1 MQWSDLSSATKAE
14 TLEIVQTRARR
25 EVVGLEA
32 GLFILEI
39 IVGISPLLGLLGAVT
54 GLVKVFANIG
64 SGVTSTSDLKEIA
77 SGISEA
83 LSTTIVGLAIA
94 ILAIVAWS
102 TFTRRVETLA
112 IQMES
117 LVTELIEKMF
127 QRGGRGR
134 SRSSPGNPRGGHSM
148 KFYVKRRKT
157 PQIIIVSL
165 IDIFAILLI
174 FFIVTTTF
182 KTAQSQLSINLPEA
196 KSATQGDG
204 TQEPLVLS
212 ITTDEKIYLGDKQ
225 LAGVDELAVSLKEH
239 QEKSPNQPVAMNAD

>member
-1 MQWSDLSSATKAE
+1 MIFLALFQNPIDFVVKGGVFMWILLVCSFVAITVILLRLIALRKGAVIPRLIEKSIVGYRSGENLEPLRRLVKDDDSAMGQILDAVVRSSSATKEEA
-14 TLEIVQTRARR
+14 LEMVQTRARR

-127 QRGGRGR
+127 QRGGEVEAHDR
-134 SRSSPGNPRGGHSM
+134 PE
-148 KFYVKRRKT
+148 T
-157 PQIIIVSL
+157 L
-165 IDIFAILLI
+165 EE
-174 FFIVTTTF
+174 VTR
-182 KTAQSQLSINLPEA
+182 
-196 KSATQGDG
+196 
-204 TQEPLVLS
+204 
-212 ITTDEKIYLGDKQ
+212 
-225 LAGVDELAVSLKEH
+225 
-239 QEKSPNQPVAMNAD
+239 

>member
-1 MQWSDLSSATKAE
+1 MTFLALFSSPTDFIVNGGVFMWILLVCSFVAITVILLRLIALRKGAVIPRLIEKSIVGYRSGENLEPLRRLVKDDDSAMGQILDAVVRSSSATKEEA
-14 TLEIVQTRARR
+14 LEMVQTRARR
-25 EVVGLEA
+25 EVVGLES

-127 QRGGRGR
+127 QRGGEIEAHDR
-134 SRSSPGNPRGGHSM
+134 PE
-148 KFYVKRRKT
+148 T
-157 PQIIIVSL
+157 L
-165 IDIFAILLI
+165 EE
-174 FFIVTTTF
+174 VTR
-182 KTAQSQLSINLPEA
+182 
-196 KSATQGDG
+196 
-204 TQEPLVLS
+204 
-212 ITTDEKIYLGDKQ
+212 
-225 LAGVDELAVSLKEH
+225 
-239 QEKSPNQPVAMNAD
+239 

>member
-1 MQWSDLSSATKAE
+1 MTFLALLQNPTDFIVNGGVFMWILLACSFVAISVIFLRLIALRKGAVIPRLIEKSIVGYRSGESLEPLRRLVKDDDSAMGQVLDAVVRSDATKAE

-64 SGVTSTSDLKEIA
+64 SGVTSTSDLKGIA

-94 ILAIVAWS
+94 ILALIAWS

-127 QRGGRGR
+127 QRRGE
-134 SRSSPGNPRGGHSM
+134 PETDHHPD
-148 KFYVKRRKT
+148 T
-157 PQIIIVSL
+157 L
-165 IDIFAILLI
+165 EE
-174 FFIVTTTF
+174 VTR
-182 KTAQSQLSINLPEA
+182 
-196 KSATQGDG
+196 
-204 TQEPLVLS
+204 
-212 ITTDEKIYLGDKQ
+212 
-225 LAGVDELAVSLKEH
+225 
-239 QEKSPNQPVAMNAD
+239 

>member
-1 MQWSDLSSATKAE
+1 MTFLALLQNPTDFIVNGGVFMWILLACSFVAISVILLRLIALRKAAVIPRLIEKSIVGYRSGESLEPLRRLVEDDDSAMGQIMDAVVRSTHATKAE

-64 SGVTSTSDLKEIA
+64 TGVTSTSDLKGIA

-117 LVTELIEKMF
+117 LVTELIDKMF
-127 QRGGRGR
+127 QRRGE
-134 SRSSPGNPRGGHSM
+134 
-148 KFYVKRRKT
+148 
-157 PQIIIVSL
+157 
-165 IDIFAILLI
+165 
-174 FFIVTTTF
+174 
-182 KTAQSQLSINLPEA
+182 PEA
-196 KSATQGDG
+196 DHRAETL
-204 TQEPLVLS
+204 EEV
-212 ITTDEKIYLGDKQ
+212 
-225 LAGVDELAVSLKEH
+225 
-239 QEKSPNQPVAMNAD
+239 NR

>member
-1 MQWSDLSSATKAE
+1 MGQVLDAVVRSADATKAE

-64 SGVTSTSDLKEIA
+64 SGVTSTTDLKGIA

-94 ILAIVAWS
+94 ILALIAWS

-117 LVTELIEKMF
+117 LVIELIEKMF
-127 QRGGRGR
+127 QRRGE
-134 SRSSPGNPRGGHSM
+134 PETDHHPD
-148 KFYVKRRKT
+148 T
-157 PQIIIVSL
+157 L
-165 IDIFAILLI
+165 EE
-174 FFIVTTTF
+174 VTR
-182 KTAQSQLSINLPEA
+182 
-196 KSATQGDG
+196 
-204 TQEPLVLS
+204 
-212 ITTDEKIYLGDKQ
+212 
-225 LAGVDELAVSLKEH
+225 
-239 QEKSPNQPVAMNAD
+239 

>member
-1 MQWSDLSSATKAE
+1 VAVRKGAVIPRLIEKSIVGFRSGESLEPLRRLVTDDDSAMGQILDAVVRSSNATKAE

-64 SGVTSTSDLKEIA
+64 SGVTSTSDLKGIA

-94 ILAIVAWS
+94 ILALIAWS

-117 LVTELIEKMF
+117 LVTELIDKVF
-127 QRGGRGR
+127 QRGGRADSDHR
-134 SRSSPGNPRGGHSM
+134 PE
-148 KFYVKRRKT
+148 T
-157 PQIIIVSL
+157 L
-165 IDIFAILLI
+165 EE
-174 FFIVTTTF
+174 VTR
-182 KTAQSQLSINLPEA
+182 
-196 KSATQGDG
+196 
-204 TQEPLVLS
+204 
-212 ITTDEKIYLGDKQ
+212 
-225 LAGVDELAVSLKEH
+225 
-239 QEKSPNQPVAMNAD
+239 

>member
-1 MQWSDLSSATKAE
+1 MTFLALFQSPTEFIVKGGIFMWILLACSFVAISVIFLRLIALRKGAVIPRLIEKSIVGYRAGESLDPLHRLVEDDDSAMGQILDAVVRSSNATKAE

-64 SGVTSTSDLKEIA
+64 SGVTSTSDLKGIA

-94 ILAIVAWS
+94 ILALIAWS

-117 LVTELIEKMF
+117 LVTELIDKMF
-127 QRGGRGR
+127 QRGRE
-134 SRSSPGNPRGGHSM
+134 PETDH
-148 KFYVKRRKT
+148 RRET
-157 PQIIIVSL
+157 L
-165 IDIFAILLI
+165 EE
-174 FFIVTTTF
+174 VTR
-182 KTAQSQLSINLPEA
+182 
-196 KSATQGDG
+196 
-204 TQEPLVLS
+204 
-212 ITTDEKIYLGDKQ
+212 
-225 LAGVDELAVSLKEH
+225 
-239 QEKSPNQPVAMNAD
+239 

>member
-1 MQWSDLSSATKAE
+1 MTFLALLQNPTDFIVNGGVFMWILLACSFVAISVIFLRLIALRKGAVIPRLIEKSIVGYRSVESLEPLRRLVKDDDSAMGQVLDAVVRSDATKAE

-64 SGVTSTSDLKEIA
+64 SGVTSTTDLKGIA

-94 ILAIVAWS
+94 ILALIAWS

-117 LVTELIEKMF
+117 LVIELIEKMF
-127 QRGGRGR
+127 QRRGE
-134 SRSSPGNPRGGHSM
+134 PETDHHPD
-148 KFYVKRRKT
+148 T
-157 PQIIIVSL
+157 L
-165 IDIFAILLI
+165 EE
-174 FFIVTTTF
+174 VTR
-182 KTAQSQLSINLPEA
+182 
-196 KSATQGDG
+196 
-204 TQEPLVLS
+204 
-212 ITTDEKIYLGDKQ
+212 
-225 LAGVDELAVSLKEH
+225 
-239 QEKSPNQPVAMNAD
+239 

>member
-1 MQWSDLSSATKAE
+1 MTFLALLQNPTDFIVNGGVFMWILLACSFVAISVIFLRLIALRKGAVIPRLIEKSIVGYRSGESLEPLRRLVKDDDSAMGQVLDAVVRSDATKAE

-64 SGVTSTSDLKEIA
+64 SGVTSTSDLKGIA

-94 ILAIVAWS
+94 ILALIAWS

-117 LVTELIEKMF
+117 LVTELVEKMF
-127 QRGGRGR
+127 QRRGE
-134 SRSSPGNPRGGHSM
+134 PETDHDPE
-148 KFYVKRRKT
+148 T
-157 PQIIIVSL
+157 L
-165 IDIFAILLI
+165 EE
-174 FFIVTTTF
+174 VTR
-182 KTAQSQLSINLPEA
+182 
-196 KSATQGDG
+196 
-204 TQEPLVLS
+204 
-212 ITTDEKIYLGDKQ
+212 
-225 LAGVDELAVSLKEH
+225 
-239 QEKSPNQPVAMNAD
+239 

>member
-1 MQWSDLSSATKAE
+1 M
-14 TLEIVQTRARR
+14 VQTRARR
-25 EVVGLEA
+25 EVVGLET

-127 QRGGRGR
+127 RRGGEVEAHDR
-134 SRSSPGNPRGGHSM
+134 PE
-148 KFYVKRRKT
+148 T
-157 PQIIIVSL
+157 L
-165 IDIFAILLI
+165 EE
-174 FFIVTTTF
+174 VTR
-182 KTAQSQLSINLPEA
+182 
-196 KSATQGDG
+196 
-204 TQEPLVLS
+204 
-212 ITTDEKIYLGDKQ
+212 
-225 LAGVDELAVSLKEH
+225 
-239 QEKSPNQPVAMNAD
+239 

>member
-1 MQWSDLSSATKAE
+1 MTFLALFQSPTDFVLKGGVFMWILLACSFVAITVILLRLVALRKGAVIPRLIEKSIVGHRAGESLDPLRRLVQDDDSAMGQILDAVVRSANATKAE

-117 LVTELIEKMF
+117 LVTELIDKMF
-127 QRGGRGR
+127 QRGGEPEKDR
-134 SRSSPGNPRGGHSM
+134 
-148 KFYVKRRKT
+148 
-157 PQIIIVSL
+157 QQEAL
-165 IDIFAILLI
+165 EE
-174 FFIVTTTF
+174 VTR
-182 KTAQSQLSINLPEA
+182 
-196 KSATQGDG
+196 
-204 TQEPLVLS
+204 
-212 ITTDEKIYLGDKQ
+212 
-225 LAGVDELAVSLKEH
+225 
-239 QEKSPNQPVAMNAD
+239 

>member
-1 MQWSDLSSATKAE
+1 MTFLALFQSPTDFIINGGIFMWILLVCSFVAISVILLRLLALRKGAVIPRLIEKSIVGYRAGESLEPLRRLVKDDDSAMGQILDAVVRSNATKAE

-32 GLFILEI
+32 GLFVLEI

-64 SGVTSTSDLKEIA
+64 SGVTSTSDLKAIA

-94 ILAIVAWS
+94 ILAIIAWS

-117 LVTELIEKMF
+117 LVTELVEKIF
-127 QRGGRGR
+127 QRGRETEPDHR
-134 SRSSPGNPRGGHSM
+134 
-148 KFYVKRRKT
+148 
-157 PQIIIVSL
+157 
-165 IDIFAILLI
+165 
-174 FFIVTTTF
+174 
-182 KTAQSQLSINLPEA
+182 PE
-196 KSATQGDG
+196 TL
-204 TQEPLVLS
+204 E
-212 ITTDEKIYLGDKQ
+212 E
-225 LAGVDELAVSLKEH
+225 
-239 QEKSPNQPVAMNAD
+239 VAR

>member
-1 MQWSDLSSATKAE
+1 MSFLALFQNPIDFVVKGGVFMWILLVCSFVAITVILLRLIALRKGAVIPRLIEKSIVGYRSGENLEPLRRLVKDDDSAMGQILDAVVRSSSATKEEA
-14 TLEIVQTRARR
+14 LEMVQTRARR

-127 QRGGRGR
+127 RRGGEIEEHDR
-134 SRSSPGNPRGGHSM
+134 PE
-148 KFYVKRRKT
+148 T
-157 PQIIIVSL
+157 L
-165 IDIFAILLI
+165 EE
-174 FFIVTTTF
+174 VTR
-182 KTAQSQLSINLPEA
+182 
-196 KSATQGDG
+196 
-204 TQEPLVLS
+204 
-212 ITTDEKIYLGDKQ
+212 
-225 LAGVDELAVSLKEH
+225 
-239 QEKSPNQPVAMNAD
+239 

>member
-1 MQWSDLSSATKAE
+1 MTFLALFQSPIDFVLKGGVFMWILLACSFVAITVILLRLVALRKGAVIPRLIEKSIVGYRAGESLDPLRRLVKDDDSAMGQILDAVVRSANATKAE

-64 SGVTSTSDLKEIA
+64 SGVTSTSDLKGIA

-94 ILAIVAWS
+94 ILALIAWS
-102 TFTRRVETLA
+102 TFSRRVETLA

-117 LVTELIEKMF
+117 LVTELVDKIF
-127 QRGGRGR
+127 QRGREADPDHR
-134 SRSSPGNPRGGHSM
+134 PE
-148 KFYVKRRKT
+148 T
-157 PQIIIVSL
+157 L
-165 IDIFAILLI
+165 EE
-174 FFIVTTTF
+174 VTR
-182 KTAQSQLSINLPEA
+182 
-196 KSATQGDG
+196 
-204 TQEPLVLS
+204 
-212 ITTDEKIYLGDKQ
+212 
-225 LAGVDELAVSLKEH
+225 
-239 QEKSPNQPVAMNAD
+239 

>member
-1 MQWSDLSSATKAE
+1 MSFLALFQNPIDFVVKGGVFMWILLVCSFVAITVILLRLIALRKGAVIPRLIEKSIVGYRSGENLEPLRRLVKDDDSAMGQILDAVVRSSSATKEEA
-14 TLEIVQTRARR
+14 LEMVQTRARR

-127 QRGGRGR
+127 QRRGEVEAHDR
-134 SRSSPGNPRGGHSM
+134 PE
-148 KFYVKRRKT
+148 T
-157 PQIIIVSL
+157 L
-165 IDIFAILLI
+165 EE
-174 FFIVTTTF
+174 VTR
-182 KTAQSQLSINLPEA
+182 
-196 KSATQGDG
+196 
-204 TQEPLVLS
+204 
-212 ITTDEKIYLGDKQ
+212 
-225 LAGVDELAVSLKEH
+225 
-239 QEKSPNQPVAMNAD
+239 

>member
-1 MQWSDLSSATKAE
+1 MTFLALFQNPIDFVVKGGVFMWILLVCSFVAITVILLRLIALRKGAVIPRLIEKSIVGYRSGENLEPLRRLVKDDDSAMGQILDAVVRSSGATKEEA
-14 TLEIVQTRARR
+14 LEMVQTRARR

-127 QRGGRGR
+127 QRGGEVEAHDH
-134 SRSSPGNPRGGHSM
+134 PE
-148 KFYVKRRKT
+148 T
-157 PQIIIVSL
+157 L
-165 IDIFAILLI
+165 EE
-174 FFIVTTTF
+174 VTR
-182 KTAQSQLSINLPEA
+182 
-196 KSATQGDG
+196 
-204 TQEPLVLS
+204 
-212 ITTDEKIYLGDKQ
+212 
-225 LAGVDELAVSLKEH
+225 
-239 QEKSPNQPVAMNAD
+239 

>member
-1 MQWSDLSSATKAE
+1 MTFLALFQSPTEFIVKGGVFMWILLVCSFVAISVIFLRLIALRKGAVIPRLIEKSIVGYRSGESLEPLRRLVEDDDSAMGQVLDAVVRSSHATKVE

-117 LVTELIEKMF
+117 LVTELIDKMF
-127 QRGGRGR
+127 QRG
-134 SRSSPGNPRGGHSM
+134 
-148 KFYVKRRKT
+148 V
-157 PQIIIVSL
+157 Q
-165 IDIFAILLI
+165 
-174 FFIVTTTF
+174 
-182 KTAQSQLSINLPEA
+182 PE
-196 KSATQGDG
+196 G
-204 TQEPLVLS
+204 TH
-212 ITTDEKIYLGDKQ
+212 
-225 LAGVDELAVSLKEH
+225 H
-239 QEKSPNQPVAMNAD
+239 QETLEEVTR

>member
-1 MQWSDLSSATKAE
+1 MTFLALFQSPTEFILKGGVFMWILLACSLVAITVIFLRLIALRKGAVIPRLIEKSIMGYRAGESLEPMRRLVQDDDSSMGQILDAVVRSANATKAE
-14 TLEIVQTRARR
+14 TLELVQTRARR
-25 EVVGLEA
+25 EVVGLEG

-64 SGVTSTSDLKEIA
+64 TGVTSTSDLKGIA

-94 ILAIVAWS
+94 ILALIAWS

-127 QRGGRGR
+127 QRGGT
-134 SRSSPGNPRGGHSM
+134 SAADEDQ
-148 KFYVKRRKT
+148 RRET
-157 PQIIIVSL
+157 L
-165 IDIFAILLI
+165 EE
-174 FFIVTTTF
+174 VTR
-182 KTAQSQLSINLPEA
+182 
-196 KSATQGDG
+196 
-204 TQEPLVLS
+204 
-212 ITTDEKIYLGDKQ
+212 
-225 LAGVDELAVSLKEH
+225 
-239 QEKSPNQPVAMNAD
+239 

>member
-1 MQWSDLSSATKAE
+1 MTFLALFQNPIDFVVKGGVFMWILLVCSFVAITVILLRLIALRKGAVIPRLIEKSIVGYRSGENLEPLRRLVKDDDSAMGQILDAVVRSSSATKEEA
-14 TLEIVQTRARR
+14 LEMVQTRARR
-25 EVVGLEA
+25 EVVGLES

-127 QRGGRGR
+127 QRGGEVEEHDR
-134 SRSSPGNPRGGHSM
+134 PE
-148 KFYVKRRKT
+148 T
-157 PQIIIVSL
+157 L
-165 IDIFAILLI
+165 EE
-174 FFIVTTTF
+174 VTR
-182 KTAQSQLSINLPEA
+182 
-196 KSATQGDG
+196 
-204 TQEPLVLS
+204 
-212 ITTDEKIYLGDKQ
+212 
-225 LAGVDELAVSLKEH
+225 
-239 QEKSPNQPVAMNAD
+239 

>member
-1 MQWSDLSSATKAE
+1 MTFLALFQNPIDFVVKGGVFMWILLVCSFVAITVILLRLIALRKGAVIPRLIEKSIVGYRSGESLEPLRRLVKDDDSAMGQILDAVVRSSSATKEEALE
-14 TLEIVQTRARR
+14 TVQTRARR
-25 EVVGLEA
+25 EVVGLET

-127 QRGGRGR
+127 RRGGEVEAHER
-134 SRSSPGNPRGGHSM
+134 PE
-148 KFYVKRRKT
+148 T
-157 PQIIIVSL
+157 L
-165 IDIFAILLI
+165 EE
-174 FFIVTTTF
+174 VTR
-182 KTAQSQLSINLPEA
+182 
-196 KSATQGDG
+196 
-204 TQEPLVLS
+204 
-212 ITTDEKIYLGDKQ
+212 
-225 LAGVDELAVSLKEH
+225 
-239 QEKSPNQPVAMNAD
+239 

>member
-1 MQWSDLSSATKAE
+1 MTFLALFSNPTEFIIKGGVFMWILLACSFVAISVILLRLIALRKGAVIPRLIEKSIVGYRPGESLEPLRRLVKDDDSSMGQILDAVVRSHNATKAE

-32 GLFILEI
+32 GLFVLEI

-117 LVTELIEKMF
+117 LVTELIDKIF
-127 QRGGRGR
+127 QRGAEPDADHRR
-134 SRSSPGNPRGGHSM
+134 ETLEEVSR
-148 KFYVKRRKT
+148 
-157 PQIIIVSL
+157 
-165 IDIFAILLI
+165 
-174 FFIVTTTF
+174 
-182 KTAQSQLSINLPEA
+182 
-196 KSATQGDG
+196 
-204 TQEPLVLS
+204 
-212 ITTDEKIYLGDKQ
+212 
-225 LAGVDELAVSLKEH
+225 
-239 QEKSPNQPVAMNAD
+239 

>member
-1 MQWSDLSSATKAE
+1 MTFLALFQNPIDFVVKGGVFMWILLVCSFVAITVILLRLIALRKGAVIPRLIEKSIVGYRSGENLEPLRRLVKDDDSAMGQILDAVVRSSSASKEEA
-14 TLEIVQTRARR
+14 LEMVQTRARR

-127 QRGGRGR
+127 QRGGEVEAHDH
-134 SRSSPGNPRGGHSM
+134 PE
-148 KFYVKRRKT
+148 T
-157 PQIIIVSL
+157 L
-165 IDIFAILLI
+165 EE
-174 FFIVTTTF
+174 VTR
-182 KTAQSQLSINLPEA
+182 
-196 KSATQGDG
+196 
-204 TQEPLVLS
+204 
-212 ITTDEKIYLGDKQ
+212 
-225 LAGVDELAVSLKEH
+225 
-239 QEKSPNQPVAMNAD
+239 

>member
-1 MQWSDLSSATKAE
+1 MTFLALFQSPTDFVLKGGIFMWILLVCSFVAISVILLRLLALRKGAVIPRLIEKSIVGYRAGESLEPLRRLVKDDDSAMGQILDAVVRSNATKAE

-32 GLFILEI
+32 GLFVLEI

-64 SGVTSTSDLKEIA
+64 SGVTSTSDLKAIA

-94 ILAIVAWS
+94 ILAIIAWS

-117 LVTELIEKMF
+117 LVTELVDKIF
-127 QRGGRGR
+127 QRGGETEPDHR
-134 SRSSPGNPRGGHSM
+134 
-148 KFYVKRRKT
+148 
-157 PQIIIVSL
+157 
-165 IDIFAILLI
+165 
-174 FFIVTTTF
+174 
-182 KTAQSQLSINLPEA
+182 PE
-196 KSATQGDG
+196 TL
-204 TQEPLVLS
+204 E
-212 ITTDEKIYLGDKQ
+212 E
-225 LAGVDELAVSLKEH
+225 
-239 QEKSPNQPVAMNAD
+239 VAR

>member
-1 MQWSDLSSATKAE
+1 MTFLALFQNPIDFVVKGGVFMWILLVCSFVAITVILLRLIALRKGAVIPRLIEKSIVGYRSGENLEPLRRLVKDDDSAMGQILDAVVRSSSATKEEA
-14 TLEIVQTRARR
+14 LEMVQTRARR

-127 QRGGRGR
+127 QRRGEVEAHDR
-134 SRSSPGNPRGGHSM
+134 
-148 KFYVKRRKT
+148 
-157 PQIIIVSL
+157 
-165 IDIFAILLI
+165 
-174 FFIVTTTF
+174 
-182 KTAQSQLSINLPEA
+182 PEA
-196 KSATQGDG
+196 LEEVTR
-204 TQEPLVLS
+204 
-212 ITTDEKIYLGDKQ
+212 
-225 LAGVDELAVSLKEH
+225 
-239 QEKSPNQPVAMNAD
+239 

>member
-1 MQWSDLSSATKAE
+1 MTFLALFQNPTDFVVKGGVFMWILLVCSFVAITVILLRLIALRKGAVIPRLIEKSIVGYRSGENLEPLRRLVKDDDSAMGQILDAVVRSSSATKEEA
-14 TLEIVQTRARR
+14 LEMVQTRARR
-25 EVVGLEA
+25 EVVGLES

-127 QRGGRGR
+127 QRRGEVEAHDH
-134 SRSSPGNPRGGHSM
+134 PE
-148 KFYVKRRKT
+148 T
-157 PQIIIVSL
+157 L
-165 IDIFAILLI
+165 EE
-174 FFIVTTTF
+174 VTR
-182 KTAQSQLSINLPEA
+182 
-196 KSATQGDG
+196 
-204 TQEPLVLS
+204 
-212 ITTDEKIYLGDKQ
+212 
-225 LAGVDELAVSLKEH
+225 
-239 QEKSPNQPVAMNAD
+239 

>member
-1 MQWSDLSSATKAE
+1 MTFLALFQNPIDFVVKGGVFMWILLVCSFVAITVILLRLIALRKGAVIPRLIEKSIVGYRSGENLEPLRRLVKDDDSAMGQILDAVVRSSSATKEEA
-14 TLEIVQTRARR
+14 LEMVQTRARR

-127 QRGGRGR
+127 QRRGEVEAHDH
-134 SRSSPGNPRGGHSM
+134 PE
-148 KFYVKRRKT
+148 T
-157 PQIIIVSL
+157 L
-165 IDIFAILLI
+165 EE
-174 FFIVTTTF
+174 VTR
-182 KTAQSQLSINLPEA
+182 
-196 KSATQGDG
+196 
-204 TQEPLVLS
+204 
-212 ITTDEKIYLGDKQ
+212 
-225 LAGVDELAVSLKEH
+225 
-239 QEKSPNQPVAMNAD
+239 

>member
-1 MQWSDLSSATKAE
+1 MTFLALFSSPTEFIVKGGVFMWILLGCSFVAISVILLRLVALRKGAVIPRLIEKSIVGYRPGESLEPMRRLVKDDDSSMGQILDAVVRSANATKAE

-64 SGVTSTSDLKEIA
+64 SGVTSTSDLKGIA

-94 ILAIVAWS
+94 ILALIAWS

-117 LVTELIEKMF
+117 LVTELIDKIF
-127 QRGGRGR
+127 QRGGEPDADHR
-134 SRSSPGNPRGGHSM
+134 PET
-148 KFYVKRRKT
+148 FEE
-157 PQIIIVSL
+157 
-165 IDIFAILLI
+165 
-174 FFIVTTTF
+174 VTR
-182 KTAQSQLSINLPEA
+182 
-196 KSATQGDG
+196 
-204 TQEPLVLS
+204 
-212 ITTDEKIYLGDKQ
+212 
-225 LAGVDELAVSLKEH
+225 
-239 QEKSPNQPVAMNAD
+239 

>member
-1 MQWSDLSSATKAE
+1 MTFLALFQSPIDFVLKGGVFMWILLACSFVAITVILLRLVALRKGAVVPRLIEKSIVGYRPGESLEPLRRLVKDDDSAMGQILDAVVRSHNATKAE

-25 EVVGLEA
+25 EVVGLES

-94 ILAIVAWS
+94 ILAIAAWS

-117 LVTELIEKMF
+117 LVTELIDKIF
-127 QRGGRGR
+127 QRGGQAD
-134 SRSSPGNPRGGHSM
+134 SDHQPE
-148 KFYVKRRKT
+148 T
-157 PQIIIVSL
+157 L
-165 IDIFAILLI
+165 EE
-174 FFIVTTTF
+174 VTR
-182 KTAQSQLSINLPEA
+182 
-196 KSATQGDG
+196 
-204 TQEPLVLS
+204 
-212 ITTDEKIYLGDKQ
+212 
-225 LAGVDELAVSLKEH
+225 
-239 QEKSPNQPVAMNAD
+239 